1 MKTHLRLI
9 RSVRSSRGFAL
20 VVTLSLMILLTIL
33 AIGLLSLSSISLRSS
48 SNSQLMQEARQ
59 NARLALMLAIG
70 ELQSTTG
77 PDQRVTAPAQIR
89 GTTALPPAQPHLTGV
104 WQGWKWDGTSTADY
118 EDKKESQFL
127 RWLVS
132 TRDTATASE
141 LSFAEN
147 APTGD
152 IVTLV
157 KGNRIPAEIDQVD
170 AQIVPINSNRNN
182 ISQGY
187 AWTVFDE
194 STKLPAALP
203 EPGAKSLTA
212 STNRMAAA
220 PLPGYA
226 STTERNW
233 DSLGLMA
240 DKRLK
245 LITPGQAGLEIAGVA
260 TADRG
265 FHDLTSRSAGI
276 AADAGKGGLA
286 VDLSR
291 LFSNPTTLP
300 AEYKDRFLYSG
311 TNVPLTPSPSRFP
324 GANPFP
330 SPDPSWRLL
339 HSHYR
344 MYDKLN
350 GGLNPTLNT
359 TTTPRPPSGTTGNAA
374 QNDPFFQSQQIAPV
388 IAKAQFV
395 FSLSFAW
402 HNFSFLPACR
412 PGNDTLPD
420 TDPNKDFYATWLVI
434 DPIITLWNPYNVN
447 LRFTGGRIDLYRMP
461 LTFRVY
467 KKPAPTVDMPITV
480 YKCINRNGEYT
491 HLANCFPNNLASQK
505 STYYRL
511 NLLPPEGYPE
521 IIMAPGE
528 HIVLSAHN
536 HKTHFQN
543 KFSIEG
549 VDLRPGF
556 TAPAGKVSLD
566 NPDGDKVGG
575 VTTVTIFRNA
585 AGNNWGRDYDPTN
598 VHASVAVKPGDK
610 IQVDVKAAPAP
621 AVSSSTPPE
630 TGGIEVSG
638 FLKYYTNVGTASTPS
653 YSQIGGIELDY
664 GSDLST
670 LLPEISRDK
679 FPEIVVSGDIPTYGE
694 IGGAAQGDIASAK
707 PPVACAFKEPF
718 LISTIQLK
726 TERDSKFPS
735 RSWIDNSPLN
745 FYASAGLDQKEPWA
759 SHQYELQ
766 WEPMTDWPPATPT
779 IEISPLNRGY
789 GGQGIYAQSGLE
801 FATHSSIP
809 LAPALSLAQL
819 RHAPLNT
826 GGQLPL
832 TSQIV
837 GNSFAS
843 PLLGAAS
850 IRTLSGDRTLLDHSF
865 LANSALFDQYFFSGL
880 AEPGGPLAQT
890 TTVTDAITGFFDT
903 ATPLPN
909 SSRFI
914 PHRGGR
920 STAEIAAA
928 LTAADGYRK
937 TAAHLLIDSPFNVNS
952 TRVDVWEALLGS
964 TFGSDV
970 PQFVNGNLISA
981 EGTGAAIS
989 RHLPSNGA
997 DFESQTT
1004 PLSKWNGH
1012 RRLTA
1017 PQIRKLAEEIVEE
1030 VQSRGPF
1037 QSVAEFV
1044 NRRAEA
1050 GPHSQAGAL
1059 QTAIERAE
1067 INNAVLDPAEDIPG
1081 DKGNTADGAPGVI
1094 NQADILTPLAPILI
1108 ARGDTFR
1115 IRAYGEAGPTGGTKV
1130 KAWCEA
1136 VVQRVPEY
1144 LDPSDEPWVNPPTN
1158 PGNLR
1163 FGRRY
1168 EIVSFRWLSPS
1179 EI

>member
-1 MKTHLRLI
+1 
-9 RSVRSSRGFAL
+9 
-20 VVTLSLMILLTIL
+20 
-33 AIGLLSLSSISLRSS
+33 
-48 SNSQLMQEARQ
+48 
-59 NARLALMLAIG
+59 
-70 ELQSTTG
+70 
-77 PDQRVTAPAQIR
+77 
-89 GTTALPPAQPHLTGV
+89 
-104 WQGWKWDGTSTADY
+104 
-118 EDKKESQFL
+118 
-127 RWLVS
+127 
-132 TRDTATASE
+132 
-141 LSFAEN
+141 
-147 APTGD
+147 
-152 IVTLV
+152 
-157 KGNRIPAEIDQVD
+157 
-170 AQIVPINSNRNN
+170 
-182 ISQGY
+182 
-187 AWTVFDE
+187 
-194 STKLPAALP
+194 
-203 EPGAKSLTA
+203 
-212 STNRMAAA
+212 MAAA

-226 STTERNW
+226 STTQRNW

-240 DKRLK
+240 GNRLK
-245 LITPGQAGLEIAGVA
+245 LITAEQAGLEIAGVA

-300 AEYKDRFLYSG
+300 ADYQDRFLYSG
-311 TNVPLTPSPSRFP
+311 TKVPLTPSPSRFS

-359 TTTPRPPSGTTGNAA
+359 TTTPRQSSPPTGSAVLNA
-374 QNDPFFQSQQIAPV
+374 PFFQSQQIAPV

-402 HNFSFLPACR
+402 HPNHFLPAAKV
-412 PGNDTLPD
+412 GNDSLRDDDKT
-420 TDPNKDFYATWLVI
+420 KDFYATWLVV
-434 DPIITLWNPYNVN
+434 DPVITLWNPYNVN
-447 LRFTGGRIDLYRMP
+447 LRFTGGRIDLYRIP
-461 LTFRVY
+461 LTFRLY
-467 KKPAPTVDMPITV
+467 KNGKS
-480 YKCINRNGEYT
+480 INRNDEYT
-491 HLANCFPNNLASQK
+491 HIANCFPNNLASQK
-505 STYYRL
+505 SAYYRL
-511 NLLPPEGYPE
+511 NLLPPDGYPE

-528 HIVLSAHN
+528 HIVLTASN
-536 HKTHFQN
+536 HKTFYLN
-543 KFSIEG
+543 RFMDPG
-549 VDLRPGF
+549 LDLRPGF
-556 TAPAGKVSLD
+556 TPPAGKESLD
-566 NPDGDKVGG
+566 NPAGETVGG
-575 VTTVTIFRNA
+575 ATTVNICYNA
-585 AGNNWGRDYDPTN
+585 TGGAIGTDYDPAKT
-598 VHASVAVKPGDK
+598 HSSVAVKPGD
-610 IQVDVKAAPAP
+610 IMQIEVKAAPAP
-621 AVSSSTPPE
+621 ANTSATQPE
-630 TGGIEVSG
+630 TGGREVSG
-638 FLKYYTNVGTASTPS
+638 FLKYYVGPPS
-653 YSQIGGIELDY
+653 APIRVGGIELDY

-670 LLPEISRDK
+670 HLPSFSKSEL
-679 FPEIVVSGDIPTYGE
+679 PAIVVSGDIPKKV
-694 IGGAAQGDIASAK
+694 QGDIASAK

-726 TERDSKFPS
+726 TERNSKFLS
-735 RSWIDNSPLN
+735 RSWIDNSPVN

-759 SHQYELQ
+759 SHQYELK
-766 WEPMTDWPPATPT
+766 WEKMTDWQPATPS
-779 IEISPLNRGY
+779 IEFNSENNRGY
-789 GGQGIYAQSGLE
+789 GGQGNTAADGLE

-843 PLLGAAS
+843 PLLHATS
-850 IRTLSGDRTLLDHSF
+850 IRTMSGNRTLLDHSF
-865 LANSALFDQYFFSGL
+865 LANSALFDQHFFSGL
-880 AEPGGPLAQT
+880 AEPGGPLDQPP
-890 TTVTDAITGFFDT
+890 TVNDPKARLTDAITGFFDT

-937 TAAHLLIDSPFNVNS
+937 TAAYLLIDSPFNVNS

-970 PQFVNGNLISA
+970 PQFKNGNLISA
-981 EGTGAAIS
+981 TGAGAAIS

-1004 PLSKWNGH
+1004 PLLQALSKWNGH

-1067 INNAVLDPAEDIPG
+1067 INNAVLDPAKDIPG
-1081 DKGNTADGAPGVI
+1081 GNTADGAPGVI
-1094 NQADILTPLAPILI
+1094 NQADILTPLAPILT

-1144 LDPSDEPWVNPPTN
+1144 IDPSQEPWVLPTALSN
-1158 PGNLR
+1158 PGNFR

>member
-1 MKTHLRLI
+1 
-9 RSVRSSRGFAL
+9 
-20 VVTLSLMILLTIL
+20 
-33 AIGLLSLSSISLRSS
+33 
-48 SNSQLMQEARQ
+48 
-59 NARLALMLAIG
+59 
-70 ELQSTTG
+70 
-77 PDQRVTAPAQIR
+77 
-89 GTTALPPAQPHLTGV
+89 
-104 WQGWKWDGTSTADY
+104 
-118 EDKKESQFL
+118 
-127 RWLVS
+127 
-132 TRDTATASE
+132 
-141 LSFAEN
+141 
-147 APTGD
+147 
-152 IVTLV
+152 
-157 KGNRIPAEIDQVD
+157 
-170 AQIVPINSNRNN
+170 
-182 ISQGY
+182 
-187 AWTVFDE
+187 
-194 STKLPAALP
+194 
-203 EPGAKSLTA
+203 
-212 STNRMAAA
+212 MAAA

-226 STTERNW
+226 STTQRNW
-233 DSLGLMA
+233 DSLGLMVGN
-240 DKRLK
+240 RLK
-245 LITPGQAGLEIAGVA
+245 LITAGQAGLEIVGVA
-260 TADRG
+260 SADRG

-291 LFSNPTTLP
+291 LFSNSTTLP
-300 AEYKDRFLYSG
+300 TEYQGRFLYSG
-311 TNVPLTPSPSRFP
+311 SNVPLTPSPSRFT

-330 SPDPSWRLL
+330 NPDPSWRLL

-359 TTTPRPPSGTTGNAA
+359 TTTPRPPSGTTGSAA

-402 HNFSFLPACR
+402 HNSQFLPACR
-412 PGNDTLPD
+412 TLGNDALPD
-420 TDPNKDFYATWLVI
+420 TDPTKDFYATWLVI

-461 LTFRVY
+461 LTFRLY
-467 KKPAPTVDMPITV
+467 KNGRS
-480 YKCINRNGEYT
+480 INRSGEYT
-491 HLANCFPNNLASQK
+491 HLANCFPRDLDEQK

-511 NLLPPEGYPE
+511 NLLPPEGYSE

-528 HIVLSAHN
+528 HIVLSASN
-536 HKTHFQN
+536 HKTHFLN
-543 KFSIEG
+543 RFMDPG
-549 VDLRPGF
+549 LDLRPGF
-556 TAPAGKVSLD
+556 TPPAGLASLTQ
-566 NPDGDKVGG
+566 PAGDTVGG
-575 VTTVTIFRNA
+575 VTTVTICKNA
-585 AGNNWGRDYDPTN
+585 AGNNCGRDYDLTR
-598 VHASVAVKPGDK
+598 VHASVAVKPGDVM
-610 IQVDVKAAPAP
+610 QVDVKAAPAP
-621 AVSSSTPPE
+621 VISSSTPPE

-638 FLKYYTNVGTASTPS
+638 FLKYYTNVGTASAPS

-664 GSDLST
+664 GSALST
-670 LLPEISRDK
+670 YLPALSRSEL
-679 FPEIVVSGDIPTYGE
+679 PAIVVSGDIPTFGE
-694 IGGAAQGDIASAK
+694 IGAAAQGDIATAK

-735 RSWIDNSPLN
+735 RSWIDNSPVN
-745 FYASAGLDQKEPWA
+745 FYASEGLDQKEPWA

-789 GGQGIYAQSGLE
+789 GGQGIYAQTGLE

-843 PLLGAAS
+843 PLLDAAS
-850 IRTLSGDRTLLDHSF
+850 IRTPSGDRTLLDHSF
-865 LANSALFDQYFFSGL
+865 HANSALFDQYFFSGL

-890 TTVTDAITGFFDT
+890 TPVTNAITGFFDT

-937 TAAHLLIDSPFNVNS
+937 TAAYLLIDSPFNVNS

-970 PQFVNGNLISA
+970 PQFQNGNLISA
-981 EGTGAAIS
+981 TGTGAAIS

-997 DFESQTT
+997 DYESQTT

-1044 NRRAEA
+1044 NRRAEV

-1067 INNAVLDPAEDIPG
+1067 INNAVLDPAEAIPG
-1081 DKGNTADGAPGVI
+1081 GNTADGAPGVI
-1094 NQADILTPLAPILI
+1094 NQADILTPLAPILT

-1115 IRAYGEAGPTGGTKV
+1115 IRAYGEAGLTGGTKV
-1130 KAWCEA
+1130 KVWCEA

-1144 LDPSDEPWVNPPTN
+1144 LDPSDEPWVTPTK